1 MPDTEIYQYD
11 DAPSIGMDDEH
22 IGQQVLLPQNDQM
35 VLSKIMKRKRNTDG
49 SLVGTK
55 NSDPILDSIIY
66 EVKYPDGS
74 TAEYA
79 TNVITEY
86 LYSQL
91 DGNGNFDFTLS
102 CIADHRCNSD
112 AISKAEGWFTI
123 KTGTRRR
130 VITTKKGGTFV
141 LSGIMDSLLGFH

>member
-1 MPDTEIYQYD
+1 MMVEMPDTEIYQYD
-11 DAPSIGMDDEH
+11 DAPSIGMDDEN

-55 NSDPILDSIIY
+55 KSDHILDSIIY

-74 TAEYA
+74 TAQNT

-86 LYSQL
+86 LYS
-91 DGNGNFDFTLS
+91 
-102 CIADHRCNSD
+102 H
-112 AISKAEGWFTI
+112 
-123 KTGTRRR
+123 
-130 VITTKKGGTFV
+130 
-141 LSGIMDSLLGFH
+141 